1 MEQEKSAASSFPAP
15 PSGADGAATGIDLDL
30 HGLAAG
36 SDGRFH
42 GQLVDIHLQGFFL
55 LPAAAVEPLPEVA
68 LAIKQADADE
78 RNAQVRGALDMIGGE
93 NSQAAGVDGNR
104 FMQSEL
110 SGEIGHRAG
119 AQDAGVVGSPGAVC
133 RHVVLLSVVG
143 RIAAAI
149 QPESAGMAV
158 TLL

>member
-15 PSGADGAATGIDLDL
+15 PSGADGAATGMDLALD
-30 HGLAAG
+30 GLAAG

-42 GQLVDIHLQGFFL
+42 GQLVDIHLQVFFL

-78 RNAQVRGALDMIGGE
+78 RNAQVRGALDMIAGE

-119 AQDAGVVGSPGAVC
+119 AQDAGVVGSPGAVGLQILLLAAGGVIDAA
-133 RHVVLLSVVG
+133 RH
-143 RIAAAI
+143 
-149 QPESAGMAV
+149 Q
-158 TLL
+158 